1 MHTCNFLGSKK
12 TTAVSQKNSLVP
24 WNCEFC
30 YSCVFAA
37 LRWFGNNSVPTLQET
52 TGCLMGER
60 CEYCARASRLNV
72 ANTLEKLDLRFVSYC
87 RLASLHL
94 KIIWSIQMPSYA
106 CPIETACF
114 VLFCF
119 FPGETAIFANE
130 TARFH
135 VFVWSTCF
143 SWSTL
148 LCSYLLISYYNIN
161 MCFNDWEGWW
171 WWW

>member
-114 VLFCF
+114 VLFFSRRNSDFCQRNCEVSRVCLKHLF
-119 FPGETAIFANE
+119 F
-130 TARFH
+130 
-135 VFVWSTCF
+135 
-143 SWSTL
+143 L
-148 LCSYLLISYYNIN
+148 LQLSINIILQY
-161 MCFNDWEGWW
+161 
-171 WWW
+171 

>member
-12 TTAVSQKNSLVP
+12 NNCCFPKNRLVP
-24 WNCEFC
+24 WNCDYFFKLRVLLFLC
-30 YSCVFAA
+30 FSA
-37 LRWFGNNSVPTLQET
+37 LRWFGNSSVPTLQET
-52 TGCLMGER
+52 PGCLMGER

-87 RLASLHL
+87 RWRLASLHF

-106 CPIETACF
+106 CPTETACF
-114 VLFCF
+114 FFC
-119 FPGETAIFANE
+119 GETAILANE
-130 TARFH
+130 TARFG

-148 LCSYLLISYYNIN
+148 LCSYLLILYIYIY
-161 MCFNDWEGWW
+161 
-171 WWW
+171 